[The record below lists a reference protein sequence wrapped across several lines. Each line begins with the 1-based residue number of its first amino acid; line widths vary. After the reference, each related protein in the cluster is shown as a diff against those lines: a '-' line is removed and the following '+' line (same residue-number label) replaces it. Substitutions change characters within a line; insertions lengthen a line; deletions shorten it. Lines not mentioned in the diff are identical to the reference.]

1 MRLKSLLMPDR
12 VTFKGS
18 VFSRTDLKLMC
29 NSWVNFRY
37 YRATKF
43 VILRVSRQR
52 GSIRYN

>member
-29 NSWVNFRY
+29 NSWVNFRH